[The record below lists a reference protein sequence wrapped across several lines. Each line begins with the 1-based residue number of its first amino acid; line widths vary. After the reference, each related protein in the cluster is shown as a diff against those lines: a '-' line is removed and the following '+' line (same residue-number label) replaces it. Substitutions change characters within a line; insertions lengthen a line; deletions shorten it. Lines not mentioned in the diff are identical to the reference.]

1 MNRLITCVSSVLI
14 SPELLSE
21 LYLRQEQTSQ
31 RKCIL
36 LGSWIKANLFLF
48 HYGFWKC
55 KNSGRMAFFSHPWK
69 QQKKG
74 IHQQFHWFRF
84 PPVTQVDIYFWAL
97 FLIIISRFFTWIETT
112 SSVFKILE
120 QFKSKT
126 QFLNFF
132 WLVSVGL
139 EGFVMSL
146 GKIKINWT
154 TNLSLISVQVL
165 KRMFFPSFFR
175 WCTWKRQ
182 GISST
187 E

>member
-1 MNRLITCVSSVLI
+1 MFWFLQSYYQNYICVKSRLAKGNVFFWGAELKLI
-14 SPELLSE
+14 
-21 LYLRQEQTSQ
+21 
-31 RKCIL
+31 CFFFI
-36 LGSWIKANLFLF
+36 
-48 HYGFWKC
+48 
-55 KNSGRMAFFSHPWK
+55 MAFGSVRIVGEWPFFPIHESNK
-69 QQKKG
+69 KKG

-175 WCTWKRQ
+175 WHTWKRQ